1 MNELRR
7 KLARLSEATP
17 AVVAPETPV
26 SAVGDVS
33 SPRMV
38 DDRRAF
44 GDSRHDVDPEHAARQ
59 AKIAALRALIA
70 GVQSEERA
78 QRASHRVA
86 DDHGAKPLA
95 RAMSREKG
103 LPGVV
108 KDTPLGPLHTVAQYL
123 SPSHCHGHV
132 RVARALDARAESL
145 AAMALDAE
153 IAGIDVRRVLLLDTE
168 TTGLSG
174 GTGTLP
180 FLIGMAWFED
190 ESLHVEQ
197 LLLRRPGEEAP
208 MLARLA
214 ERMAWASCVVTYN
227 GKSFDWPLIRTRAVM
242 NRIPVPAPRAHLD
255 LLHAARRIFGPR
267 IGSAR
272 LVAMEEAV
280 LGMRRDGDIDGASI
294 PPLFWDFVRG
304 ADGGVLVPVIEHN
317 ANDLVALAGLLAV
330 LEERWSAPSPEHP
343 PEDRLALARVALRGG
358 DAPRAG
364 SMARAVVQEEHGPEL
379 SFHGCLVGAD
389 AARKQK
395 DPAAERSLLAS
406 AVGHVRRTDP
416 RAQQTHLRL
425 AIVLEHRLKDPHA
438 ALVHAEHAS
447 ELDPSSDKRRSRLTR
462 KIENRAKR
470 KPPATP

>member
-1 MNELRR
+1 VSELRR
-7 KLARLSEATP
+7 KLARLT
-17 AVVAPETPV
+17 ETSALEV
-26 SAVGDVS
+26 SAIGDVA
-33 SPRMV
+33 SPIV
-38 DDRRAF
+38 IDA
-44 GDSRHDVDPEHAARQ
+44 DPEHTARQ

-78 QRASHRVA
+78 ARTHHRVFDA
-86 DDHGAKPLA
+86 SGHAKPLA
-95 RAMSREKG
+95 RSVPREKG

-108 KDTPLGPLHTVAQYL
+108 KETLLGPLHTVAQYL
-123 SPSHCHGHV
+123 LPSHCHGHV

-145 AAMALDAE
+145 AAMSLDPE
-153 IAGIDVRRVLLLDTE
+153 IASIDVKRVLLLDTE

-214 ERMAWASCVVTYN
+214 ERMAWASCIVTYN

-280 LGMRRDGDIDGASI
+280 LGLRREADIDGASI

-304 ADGGVLVPVIEHN
+304 ADGGVLAPVIEHN

-330 LEERWSAPSPEHP
+330 LEERWSAPSSAHP
-343 PEDRLALARVALRGG
+343 PEDRLALARVALRVG

-364 SMARAVVQEEHGPEL
+364 SMARAVVDEEHGPEL
-379 SFHGCLVGAD
+379 SFHGCVLGAD

-395 DPAAERSLLAS
+395 DPTVEHSLLS
-406 AVGHVRRTDP
+406 TAVGHVRRTDP
-416 RAQQTHLRL
+416 RAQQMHLRL
-425 AIVLEHRLKDPHA
+425 AIVLEHRLKDPQA

-447 ELDPSSDKRRSRLTR
+447 ELDPSSEKRLTR
-462 KIENRAKR
+462 LARKIEKR
-470 KPPATP
+470 HARDRRPARPPRET